1 MDCLVRL
8 MLGGLKT
15 RLLTTCTK
23 LGFVS
28 TQCKQSGVG
37 SPIATGKSL
46 VWIFLKKYKC
56 QYSPLLRKCDVRR
69 KKWRQFCL
77 LNFPGS
83 LSNQCQL
90 NTNSLSFSFSFV
102 LKFDRG
108 CLKIPIAAFVPFFAF
123 PHFLWC
129 ISGWRKDSRIWC
141 FFSKVELTDF
151 VLSPGHKPPASSSYG
166 DKHQIGKVPTTR
178 YHKAPDWD

>member
-90 NTNSLSFSFSFV
+90 ITNSLSFSFSFLLIEV
-102 LKFDRG
+102 AWKYQSL
-108 CLKIPIAAFVPFFAF
+108 LLF
-123 PHFLWC
+123 PSLLFH
-129 ISGWRKDSRIWC
+129 
-141 FFSKVELTDF
+141 T
-151 VLSPGHKPPASSSYG
+151 SYG
-166 DKHQIGKVPTTR
+166 VFRVGGKIVEYDAFSQKLNWLILFYLQDTSHRPAAVMVTNTR
-178 YHKAPDWD
+178 